1 MNDKK
6 PRFSVT
12 VDADLYEKINEY
24 QHEQRINSQT
34 QAIATIL
41 KIGIKAILEDSGAS
55 LKEDRSEPKIPEQ
68 LAKIIDV
75 YYSLNETGQNLLEIQ
90 ADLLS
95 KEPKYKKDSS
105 VISTQRVG

>member
-1 MNDKK
+1 MENKK

-34 QAIATIL
+34 QAIAAIL
-41 KIGIKAILEDSGAS
+41 KIGIEAIMEEDG
-55 LKEDRSEPKIPEQ
+55 KPPTEDHVEPEIPEQ
-68 LAKIIDV
+68 LAKIIEV
-75 YYSLNETGQNLLEIQ
+75 YYSMNPTGQQLLEIQ

-95 KEPKYKKDSS
+95 NEPKYKKDSS
-105 VISTQRVG
+105 AVPAQRVG